1 MPLYTGLSNIFEDFL
16 VYWLRESHCIEDFFS
31 ELENCP
37 RLDYLPCM
45 LTFENFGRVL
55 DGLGCR
61 FYGLEGVGLM
71 V

>member
-1 MPLYTGLSNIFEDFL
+1 
-16 VYWLRESHCIEDFFS
+16 
-31 ELENCP
+31 
-37 RLDYLPCM
+37 M